1 MKNTV
6 QVLHVEDEPSLTELA
21 ADFLE
26 REHDRI
32 EVLSETDSVTLSD
45 DWKKP
50 ISTVS

>member
-1 MKNTV
+1 MKTPV

-32 EVLSETDSVTLSD
+32 EVLSETDVGDALRRLEKMSG
-45 DWKKP
+45 
-50 ISTVS
+50 